1 MGDDEEEITI
11 TNDISESEDKPTY
24 TVAKTIWRPKI
35 LLEDSGSVSKNT
47 DQADT
52 DSKQSPG

>member
-1 MGDDEEEITI
+1 MGEEEEEIVI
-11 TNDISESEDKPTY
+11 TNAVLESYDKPTY
-24 TVAKTIWRPKI
+24 VAARTIWRPKI